1 MSQLNSHQ
9 RGLLMTVFGVLVL
22 TPDALLLRLVET
34 DHWTLL
40 FWRSLFAA
48 VSLFALNSF
57 IEKSSPIK
65 AIGGLFKNGLLCAL
79 LFAGSNVC
87 FVISITHTVV
97 ANTLVILASMPFIA
111 AVLTVVLTQKNLALR
126 TWMSIIFAM
135 AGIVMVFWGRIGDGN
150 IFGDV
155 TALLS
160 ALFLATVF
168 VAVSLNPKI
177 NTTAAI
183 GLGSFFAALFALYMG
198 ADLAAASTRD
208 FVFLALNGGIIIP
221 IAMGL
226 IAYGPKL
233 ISAPE
238 VSLIMLLE
246 TVLGPLWVWLVLS
259 ERPPQQ
265 TFIGGV
271 LVVTAILVNA
281 WLGFRSER
289 PTAPAW
295 RS

>member
-1 MSQLNSHQ
+1 MSQLSAHQ
-9 RGLLMTVFGVLVL
+9 RGVLMTVIGVLVL
-22 TPDALLLRLVET
+22 TPDALIVRLIET

-48 VSLFALNSF
+48 ISLFVLNSF
-57 IEKSSPIK
+57 MEKSSPIK

-87 FVISITHTVV
+87 FVISITHTAV

-111 AVLTVVLTQKNLALR
+111 AVLSVILLQKNLALR
-126 TWMSIIFAM
+126 TWVSICFAM
-135 AGIVMVFWGRIGDGN
+135 AGIVMVFWGRFGDGN
-150 IFGDV
+150 TFGDV
-155 TALLS
+155 TAFFC
-160 ALFLATVF
+160 ALFVAAAF
-168 VAVSLNPKI
+168 VAVSSNPKI
-177 NTTAAI
+177 NSTAAV
-183 GLGSFFAALFALYMG
+183 GLGSLLAALFALTMG
-198 ADLAAASTRD
+198 ADPAAASTRD
-208 FVFLALNGGIIIP
+208 FYFLALNGGIVIP

-259 ERPPQQ
+259 EQPPRQ
-265 TFIGGV
+265 TFIGGG
-271 LVVTAILVNA
+271 LVVAAILVHA

-289 PTAPAW
+289 STAPV
-295 RS
+295 

>member
-9 RGLLMTVFGVLVL
+9 RGVLITVIGVLVL
-22 TPDALLLRLVET
+22 TPDALLVRLIET

-40 FWRSLFAA
+40 FWRTLFASISLFT
-48 VSLFALNSF
+48 LNSF

-65 AIGGLFKNGLLCAL
+65 AISGLFKHGLFFTL
-79 LFAGSNVC
+79 LFGGSNIC

-111 AVLTVVLTQKNLALR
+111 AVLTVGLMRKNLAFR
-126 TWMSIIFAM
+126 TWTTIFLAIV
-135 AGIVMVFWGRIGDGN
+135 GIVVVFWGRFGDGN
-150 IFGDV
+150 TFGDIF
-155 TALLS
+155 ALLC
-160 ALFLATVF
+160 ALFMAAALVT
-168 VAVSLNPKI
+168 VSLNPKI

-183 GLGSFFAALFALYMG
+183 GLGSFLTALFSLYMG
-198 ADLAAASTRD
+198 ADLTAPSTRD
-208 FVFLALNGGIIIP
+208 FVYLFVNGGIIIP
-221 IAMGL
+221 IALGL

-246 TVLGPLWVWLVLS
+246 TVLGPYWVWLVLS
-259 ERPPQQ
+259 ERMPQQ
-265 TFIGGV
+265 TFIGGG

-281 WLGFRSER
+281 WLGFRSKR
-289 PTAPAW
+289 STAAV
-295 RS
+295 

>member
-9 RGLLMTVFGVLVL
+9 RGVLMTVFGVLVL
-22 TPDALLLRLVET
+22 TPDALLVRLVET

-40 FWRSLFAA
+40 FWRALFAGISLF
-48 VSLFALNSF
+48 VLNSI
-57 IEKSSPIK
+57 IERSSPIK
-65 AIGGLFKNGLLCAL
+65 AISDLFKNGLFPTL
-79 LFAGSNVC
+79 LFAGSNIC

-111 AVLTVVLTQKNLALR
+111 AVLTVGLNHRNLAFR
-126 TWMSIIFAM
+126 TWIAIFLAIT
-135 AGIVMVFWGRIGDGN
+135 GIVVVFWGRFGDGN
-150 IFGDV
+150 IFGDIY
-155 TALLS
+155 ALLCS
-160 ALFLATVF
+160 LCMAAGL
-168 VAVSLNPKI
+168 VAVNLNPKI

-183 GLGSFFAALFALYMG
+183 GLGSFLTAIFGLYMG

-208 FVFLALNGGIIIP
+208 FLFLALNGGVIIP
-221 IAMGL
+221 IALGL

-246 TVLGPLWVWLVLS
+246 SVLGPFWVWLVLS

-265 TFIGGV
+265 TFIGGGI
-271 LVVTAILVNA
+271 VVTAILLNA

-289 PTAPAW
+289 STAP
-295 RS
+295 